1 MESESGKVAPAVSSA
16 GAGSVSSNQAA
27 PKNVARGLTLGLS
40 AYLIWGSF
48 PIIITLLG
56 FATPWE
62 IVVWRILFGLV
73 AGVLFILVGR
83 SWRTFVSVFANRQAR
98 PWLVLSSVMIMIN
111 WTVYVYGVAIG
122 HVVESSLGY
131 FINPL
136 VTIVLAVFFLREK
149 LRPLQWVAVGLG
161 AVAVLTLTIDY
172 GRLPW
177 IALTLAGSFG
187 LYGLA
192 KNKLADQVTALHSYT
207 FETVVLAPVA
217 LAMLVGV
224 AASGPV
230 EFIRHGWAGATGLA
244 LYGFLTAIPLILFG
258 VAAQHL
264 PLSWIGFMQ
273 YLTPIIQFS
282 LGILYFQEEMPAA
295 RWAGFALVWLGL
307 SVLSADMIR
316 RSRQYAR

>member
-1 MESESGKVAPAVSSA
+1 VTE
-16 GAGSVSSNQAA
+16 Q

-48 PIIITLLG
+48 PIIISLLG

-62 IVVWRILFGLV
+62 IVVWRILFGLI

-83 SWRTFVSVFANRQAR
+83 SWRTFVSVFSNRKAR
-98 PWLVLSSVMIMIN
+98 PWLILSSIMIMIN
-111 WTVYVYGVAIG
+111 WTVYVYAVAIG

-136 VTIVLAVFFLREK
+136 VTIVLAVFFLRER

-161 AVAVLTLTIDY
+161 LVAVLTLTFDY

-177 IALTLAGSFG
+177 IALSLAISFG

-192 KNKLADQVTALHSYT
+192 KNKLGDQVTALHSYT
-207 FETVVLAPVA
+207 FETVVLTPVA
-217 LAMLVGV
+217 IAMLVFV
-224 AASGPV
+224 ASTGPI
-230 EFIRHGWAGATGLA
+230 EFTRHGWAGATGLA

-258 VAAQHL
+258 VAAKHL

-273 YLTPIIQFS
+273 YLTPIIQFI
-282 LGILYFQEEMPAA
+282 LGITYFHEAMPAA
-295 RWAGFALVWLGL
+295 RWVGFALVWLGL
-307 SVLSADMIR
+307 SVLSVDMLR
-316 RSRQYAR
+316 RARKNRA

>member
-1 MESESGKVAPAVSSA
+1 MIE
-16 GAGSVSSNQAA
+16 Q

-48 PIIITLLG
+48 PIIISLLG

-62 IVVWRILFGLV
+62 IVVWRILFGLI

-83 SWRTFVSVFANRQAR
+83 SWRTFVSVFSNRKAR
-98 PWLVLSSVMIMIN
+98 PWLILSSIMIMIN
-111 WTVYVYGVAIG
+111 WTVYVYAVAIG

-136 VTIVLAVFFLREK
+136 VTIVLAVFFLRER

-161 AVAVLTLTIDY
+161 LVAVLTLTFDY

-177 IALTLAGSFG
+177 IALSLAISFG

-192 KNKLADQVTALHSYT
+192 KNKLGDQVTALHSYT
-207 FETVVLAPVA
+207 FETVVLTPVA
-217 LAMLVGV
+217 IAMLVFV
-224 AASGPV
+224 ASMGPI
-230 EFIRHGWAGATGLA
+230 EFTRHGWAGATGLA

-258 VAAQHL
+258 VAAKHL

-273 YLTPIIQFS
+273 YLTPIIQFI
-282 LGILYFQEEMPAA
+282 LGITYFHEAMPAA
-295 RWAGFALVWLGL
+295 RWVGFALVWLGL
-307 SVLSADMIR
+307 SVLSVDMLR
-316 RSRQYAR
+316 RARKNRA

>member
-1 MESESGKVAPAVSSA
+1 MIEK
-16 GAGSVSSNQAA
+16 
-27 PKNVARGLTLGLS
+27 PKNAARGLTLGLS

-48 PIIITLLG
+48 PIIISLLG

-62 IVVWRILFGLV
+62 IVVWRILFGLI

-83 SWRTFVSVFANRQAR
+83 SWRTFVSVFSNRKAR
-98 PWLVLSSVMIMIN
+98 PWLILSSIMIMIN
-111 WTVYVYGVAIG
+111 WTVYVYAVAIG

-136 VTIVLAVFFLREK
+136 VTIVLAVFFLRER

-161 AVAVLTLTIDY
+161 LVAVLTLTFDY

-177 IALTLAGSFG
+177 IALSLAISFG

-192 KNKLADQVTALHSYT
+192 KNKLGDQVTALHSYT
-207 FETVVLAPVA
+207 FETVALTPVA
-217 LAMLVGV
+217 IAMLVFV
-224 AASGPV
+224 ASTGPI
-230 EFIRHGWAGATGLA
+230 EFTRHGWAGATGLA

-258 VAAQHL
+258 VAAKHL

-273 YLTPIIQFS
+273 YLTPIIQFI
-282 LGILYFQEEMPAA
+282 LGITYFHEAMPAA
-295 RWAGFALVWLGL
+295 RWVGFALVWLGL
-307 SVLSADMIR
+307 SVLSVDMLR
-316 RSRQYAR
+316 RARKNRA

>member
-1 MESESGKVAPAVSSA
+1 MIE
-16 GAGSVSSNQAA
+16 Q

-48 PIIITLLG
+48 PIVISLLG

-62 IVVWRILFGLV
+62 IVVWRILFGLI

-83 SWRTFVSVFANRQAR
+83 SWRTFVSVFSNRKAR
-98 PWLVLSSVMIMIN
+98 PWLILSSIMIMIN
-111 WTVYVYGVAIG
+111 WTVYVYAVAIG

-136 VTIVLAVFFLREK
+136 VTIVLAVFFLRER

-161 AVAVLTLTIDY
+161 LVAVLTLTFDY

-177 IALTLAGSFG
+177 IALSLAISFG

-192 KNKLADQVTALHSYT
+192 KNKLGDQVTALHSYT
-207 FETVVLAPVA
+207 FETVVLTPVA
-217 LAMLVGV
+217 IAMLVFV
-224 AASGPV
+224 ASTGPI
-230 EFIRHGWAGATGLA
+230 EFTRQGWAGATGLA

-258 VAAQHL
+258 VAAKHL

-273 YLTPIIQFS
+273 YLTPIIQFI
-282 LGILYFQEEMPAA
+282 LGITYFHEAMPAA
-295 RWAGFALVWLGL
+295 RWVGFALVWLGL
-307 SVLSADMIR
+307 SVLSVDMLR
-316 RSRQYAR
+316 RARKNRA

>member
-1 MESESGKVAPAVSSA
+1 MSA
-16 GAGSVSSNQAA
+16 Q
-27 PKNVARGLTLGLS
+27 PKNVAKGLTLGLS

-48 PIIITLLG
+48 PVIITLLG
-56 FATPWE
+56 FASPWE

-73 AGVLFILVGR
+73 AGLLFVVVAR
-83 SWRTFVSVFANRQAR
+83 SWPTFVSVFRNRQAR
-98 PWLVLSSVMIMIN
+98 PWLALSSVMIMIN
-111 WTVYVYGVAIG
+111 WTVYVYAIAIG

-136 VTIVLAVFFLREK
+136 VTIVLAVFFLSER

-161 AVAVLTLTIDY
+161 LVAVLTLTIDY
-172 GRLPW
+172 GRPPW
-177 IALTLAGSFG
+177 VALSLAISFG

-217 LAMLVGV
+217 LAMLAWV
-224 AASGPV
+224 ASTGPI
-230 EFIRHGWAGATGLA
+230 EFTQHGWAGATGLA

-273 YLTPIIQFS
+273 YLTPIIQFL
-282 LGILYFQEEMPAA
+282 LGIFYFQEAMPAA
-295 RWAGFALVWLGL
+295 RWVGFALVWLGL
-307 SVLSADMIR
+307 SVLSVDMLR
-316 RSRQYAR
+316 RAGKNRP

>member
-1 MESESGKVAPAVSSA
+1 M
-16 GAGSVSSNQAA
+16 
-27 PKNVARGLTLGLS
+27 ARGLTLGLS

-48 PIIITLLG
+48 PIIISLLG

-62 IVVWRILFGLV
+62 IVVWRILFGLI

-83 SWRTFVSVFANRQAR
+83 SWRTFVSVFSNRKAR
-98 PWLVLSSVMIMIN
+98 PWLILSSIMIMIN
-111 WTVYVYGVAIG
+111 WTVYVYAVAIG

-136 VTIVLAVFFLREK
+136 VTIVLAVFFLRER

-161 AVAVLTLTIDY
+161 LVAVLTLTFDY

-177 IALTLAGSFG
+177 IALSLAISFG

-192 KNKLADQVTALHSYT
+192 KNKLGDQVTALHSYT
-207 FETVVLAPVA
+207 FETVVLTPVA
-217 LAMLVGV
+217 IAMLVFV
-224 AASGPV
+224 ASMGPI
-230 EFIRHGWAGATGLA
+230 EFTRHGWAGATGLA

-258 VAAQHL
+258 VAAKHL

-273 YLTPIIQFS
+273 YLTPIIQFI
-282 LGILYFQEEMPAA
+282 LGITYFHEAMPAA
-295 RWAGFALVWLGL
+295 RWVGFALVWLGL
-307 SVLSADMIR
+307 SVLSVDMLR
-316 RSRQYAR
+316 RARKNRA

>member
-1 MESESGKVAPAVSSA
+1 VIE
-16 GAGSVSSNQAA
+16 Q

-48 PIIITLLG
+48 PIIISLLG

-62 IVVWRILFGLV
+62 IVVWRILFGLI

-83 SWRTFVSVFANRQAR
+83 SWRTFVSVFSNRKAR
-98 PWLVLSSVMIMIN
+98 PWLILSSIMIMIN
-111 WTVYVYGVAIG
+111 WTVYVYAVAIG

-136 VTIVLAVFFLREK
+136 VTIVLAVFFLRER

-161 AVAVLTLTIDY
+161 LVAVLTLTFDY

-177 IALTLAGSFG
+177 IALSLAISFG

-192 KNKLADQVTALHSYT
+192 KNKLGDQVTALHSYT
-207 FETVVLAPVA
+207 FETVVLTPVA
-217 LAMLVGV
+217 IAMLVFV
-224 AASGPV
+224 ASMGPI
-230 EFIRHGWAGATGLA
+230 EFTRHGWAGATGLA

-258 VAAQHL
+258 VAAKHL

-273 YLTPIIQFS
+273 YLTPIIQFI
-282 LGILYFQEEMPAA
+282 LGITYFHEAMPAA
-295 RWAGFALVWLGL
+295 RWVGFALVWLGL
-307 SVLSADMIR
+307 SVLSVDMLR
-316 RSRQYAR
+316 RARKNRA

>member
-1 MESESGKVAPAVSSA
+1 VIEK
-16 GAGSVSSNQAA
+16 
-27 PKNVARGLTLGLS
+27 PKNAARGLTLGLS

-48 PIIITLLG
+48 PIIISLLG

-62 IVVWRILFGLV
+62 IVVWRILFGLI

-83 SWRTFVSVFANRQAR
+83 SWRTFVSVFSNRKAR
-98 PWLVLSSVMIMIN
+98 PWLILSSIMIMIN
-111 WTVYVYGVAIG
+111 WTVYVYAVAIG

-136 VTIVLAVFFLREK
+136 VTIVLAVFFLRER

-161 AVAVLTLTIDY
+161 LVAVLTLTFDY

-177 IALTLAGSFG
+177 IALSLAISFG

-192 KNKLADQVTALHSYT
+192 KNKLGDQVTALHSYT
-207 FETVVLAPVA
+207 FETVALTPVA
-217 LAMLVGV
+217 IAMLVFV
-224 AASGPV
+224 ASTGPI
-230 EFIRHGWAGATGLA
+230 EFTRHGWAGATGLA

-258 VAAQHL
+258 VAAKHL

-273 YLTPIIQFS
+273 YLTPIIQFI
-282 LGILYFQEEMPAA
+282 LGITYFHEAMPAA
-295 RWAGFALVWLGL
+295 RWVGFALVWLGL
-307 SVLSADMIR
+307 SVLSVDMLR
-316 RSRQYAR
+316 RARKNRA

>member
-1 MESESGKVAPAVSSA
+1 METSQTPAV
-16 GAGSVSSNQAA
+16 
-27 PKNVARGLTLGLS
+27 KNVARGLTLGLT

-48 PIIITLLG
+48 PIVISMLG

-62 IVVWRILFGLV
+62 IVVWRILFGLL
-73 AGVLFILVGR
+73 AGVIFIVAGR
-83 SWRTFVSVFANRQAR
+83 SWRTFVSVFRNRSAR
-98 PWLVLSSVMIMIN
+98 PWLLLSSAVIMIN
-111 WTVYVYGVAIG
+111 WTVYVYGVASG

-136 VTIVLAVFFLREK
+136 VTIVLAVFLLKER

-161 AVAVLTLTIDY
+161 AIAVVTLTVDY

-192 KNKLADQVTALHSYT
+192 KNKLAEQVSALHSYT

-217 LAMLVGV
+217 IAMLFWV
-224 AASGPV
+224 AADGPIEFVSNGFV
-230 EFIRHGWAGATGLA
+230 EAAGLGI
-244 LYGFLTAIPLILFG
+244 YGFLTAIPLILFG
-258 VAAQHL
+258 VAAQNL

-273 YLTPIIQFS
+273 YLTPIIQFT
-282 LGILYFQEEMPAA
+282 LGIFYFQEHMPPA
-295 RWAGFALVWLGL
+295 RWIGFVLVWIGL
-307 SVLSADMIR
+307 SVLSVDMIR
-316 RSRQYAR
+316 LSRVQKQP

>member
-1 MESESGKVAPAVSSA
+1 VTE
-16 GAGSVSSNQAA
+16 Q

-48 PIIITLLG
+48 PIIISLLG

-62 IVVWRILFGLV
+62 IVVWRILFGLI

-83 SWRTFVSVFANRQAR
+83 SWRTFVSVFSNRKAR
-98 PWLVLSSVMIMIN
+98 PWLILSSIMIMIN
-111 WTVYVYGVAIG
+111 WTVYVYAVAIG

-136 VTIVLAVFFLREK
+136 VTIVLAVFFLRER

-161 AVAVLTLTIDY
+161 LVAVLTLTFDY

-177 IALTLAGSFG
+177 IALSLAISFG

-192 KNKLADQVTALHSYT
+192 KNKLGDQVTALHSYT
-207 FETVVLAPVA
+207 FETVVLTPVA
-217 LAMLVGV
+217 IAMLVFV
-224 AASGPV
+224 ASTGSI
-230 EFIRHGWAGATGLA
+230 EFTRHGWAGATGLA

-258 VAAQHL
+258 VAAKHL

-273 YLTPIIQFS
+273 YLTPIIQFI
-282 LGILYFQEEMPAA
+282 LGITYFHEAMPAA
-295 RWAGFALVWLGL
+295 RWVGFALVWLGL
-307 SVLSADMIR
+307 SVLSVDMLR
-316 RSRQYAR
+316 RARKNRA

>member
-1 MESESGKVAPAVSSA
+1 MIE
-16 GAGSVSSNQAA
+16 Q

-48 PIIITLLG
+48 PIIISLLG

-62 IVVWRILFGLV
+62 IVVWRILFGLI

-83 SWRTFVSVFANRQAR
+83 SWRTFVSVFSNRKAR
-98 PWLVLSSVMIMIN
+98 PWLILSSIMIMIN
-111 WTVYVYGVAIG
+111 WTVYVYAVAIG

-136 VTIVLAVFFLREK
+136 VTIVLAVFFLRER

-161 AVAVLTLTIDY
+161 LVAVLTLTFDY

-177 IALTLAGSFG
+177 IALSLAISFG

-192 KNKLADQVTALHSYT
+192 KNKLGDQVTALHSYT
-207 FETVVLAPVA
+207 FETVVLTPVA
-217 LAMLVGV
+217 IAMLVFV
-224 AASGPV
+224 ASTGPI
-230 EFIRHGWAGATGLA
+230 EFTRHGWAGATGLA

-258 VAAQHL
+258 VAAKHL

-273 YLTPIIQFS
+273 YLTPIIQFI
-282 LGILYFQEEMPAA
+282 LGITYFHEAMPAA
-295 RWAGFALVWLGL
+295 RWVGFALVWLGL
-307 SVLSADMIR
+307 SVLSVDMLR
-316 RSRQYAR
+316 RARKNRA

>member
-1 MESESGKVAPAVSSA
+1 VIE
-16 GAGSVSSNQAA
+16 Q

-48 PIIITLLG
+48 PIVISLLG

-62 IVVWRILFGLV
+62 IVVWRILFGLI

-83 SWRTFVSVFANRQAR
+83 SWRTFVSVFSNRKAR
-98 PWLVLSSVMIMIN
+98 PWLILSSIMIMIN
-111 WTVYVYGVAIG
+111 WTVYVYAVAIG

-136 VTIVLAVFFLREK
+136 VTIVLAVFFLRER

-161 AVAVLTLTIDY
+161 LVAVLTLTFDY

-177 IALTLAGSFG
+177 IALSLAISFG

-192 KNKLADQVTALHSYT
+192 KNKLGDQVTALHSYT
-207 FETVVLAPVA
+207 FETVVLTPVA
-217 LAMLVGV
+217 IAMLVFV
-224 AASGPV
+224 ASTGPI
-230 EFIRHGWAGATGLA
+230 EFTRQGWAGATGLA

-258 VAAQHL
+258 VAAKHL

-273 YLTPIIQFS
+273 YLTPIIQFI
-282 LGILYFQEEMPAA
+282 LGITYFHEAMPAA
-295 RWAGFALVWLGL
+295 RWVGFALVWLGL
-307 SVLSADMIR
+307 SVLSVDMLR
-316 RSRQYAR
+316 RARKNRA